1 MLFWFFFVL
10 FCHYFWLYNESRVR
24 VCNGKNTPGRWLCV
38 CFYSNR
44 ECRYSAAPCQE
55 AAEKETEDVQKAHKW
70 LRDKFEEALGNI
82 DF

>member
-1 MLFWFFFVL
+1 MLVFI
-10 FCHYFWLYNESRVR
+10 
-24 VCNGKNTPGRWLCV
+24 
-38 CFYSNR
+38 FYI

-70 LRDKFEEALGNI
+70 LRDEFEEALGNI

>member
-1 MLFWFFFVL
+1 MEKILLGGGCVL
-10 FCHYFWLYNESRVR
+10 VFI
-24 VCNGKNTPGRWLCV
+24 
-38 CFYSNR
+38 FYI